1 VHTRRK
7 VAQASQTRPNLG
19 RRMEKCVDE
28 HMAAA
33 AANQNNST
41 FTCRIVVPGCEDSQ
55 SQAAA
60 LVFCQ
65 STQCQPKH
73 VTERLE
79 SPTPHREIILPC
91 GTPHHDHNLLPPFIS
106 NTGPETTTYYIHAPS
121 LHRLAINPRS
131 AAIRKFWLLSQTQ
144 RRHSRTWKTYNSVR
158 ARPPSSTLAM
168 IRPNWRSHKSP
179 SMT

>member
-1 VHTRRK
+1 

-106 NTGPETTTYYIHAPS
+106 NTRPETTTYHIHAPS

-131 AAIRKFWLLSQTQ
+131 AAIRKVWLLA
-144 RRHSRTWKTYNSVR
+144 RHSVVIAAHGRLTT
-158 ARPPSSTLAM
+158 AFALAH
-168 IRPNWRSHKSP
+168 PAAH
-179 SMT
+179 